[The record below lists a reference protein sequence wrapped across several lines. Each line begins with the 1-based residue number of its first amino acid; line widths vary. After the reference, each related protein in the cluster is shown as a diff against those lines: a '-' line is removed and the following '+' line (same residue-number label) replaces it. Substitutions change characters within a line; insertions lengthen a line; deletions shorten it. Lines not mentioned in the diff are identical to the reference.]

1 MRRDTKCRAAA
12 RLMVIEHTVLS
23 HADNKPLRSEALTHS
38 LNGMPEYSP
47 EQEMF
52 VYWILRRDQLLE

>member
-1 MRRDTKCRAAA
+1 
-12 RLMVIEHTVLS
+12 MVIEHTVLS

-52 VYWILRRDQLLE
+52 VYWIFRRDQLLE